1 MSCRRIPCVGE
12 DRSQDKSALRCE
24 CGGQNAFDRDQ
35 SEKSRNVK
43 CQSTGSAISRY
54 SVHSLP
60 SPLPP
65 LNCYCDA
72 LNWSATANCRSAR
85 SSSAV
90 GKARQSPWQRLFVV
104 LMCAAICAS
113 ARGCGPGRSFGFSH
127 RRNFNHRPKP
137 LVQKEHVPNIP
148 EQTFAASGLTEGVIK
163 RDTPKFRK
171 LVWVESDYIV
181 FKDEEGTGADR
192 FMSRVSSVSY

>member
-1 MSCRRIPCVGE
+1 MPEIIMSCRRIPSFSEECP
-12 DRSQDKSALRCE
+12 QDLNASCCE
-24 CGGQNAFDRDQ
+24 CGGQKA
-35 SEKSRNVK
+35 SENLI
-43 CQSTGSAISRY
+43 STRTN
-54 SVHSLP
+54 HNLP
-60 SPLPP
+60 SPQLP
-65 LNCYCDA
+65 LNCFCAVSDLFA
-72 LNWSATANCRSAR
+72 MANKSRSLRSNNTLN
-85 SSSAV
+85 
-90 GKARQSPWQRLFVV
+90 KARRHSPWQRLFFV
-104 LMCAAICAS
+104 LLCAALCAS

-163 RDTPKFRK
+163 RDTPSFRK

-192 FMSRVSSVSY
+192 FMSRVSTANV